1 MNELKDSVVDAKGR
15 PLNIQPWVDNNLFE
29 NESAPFD
36 MERETK
42 LNLMSTIFNEGGGGD
57 DEQNVVQLKK
67 TLSNNELPNVDE
79 VVLENKDTHK
89 ISNAEYMLNDDGIL
103 QHKNTKK
110 HKKEEDDR
118 KYVSWRGPFIL
129 SAVAIVSGCSGPKFS
144 VLTSKAAE

>member
-1 MNELKDSVVDAKGR
+1 
-15 PLNIQPWVDNNLFE
+15 
-29 NESAPFD
+29 
-36 MERETK
+36 ME
-42 LNLMSTIFNEGGGGD
+42 TILNEGGGGD

-110 HKKEEDDR
+110 HKKARRVKQSGSVRFLIKEEALLIQKMKND
-118 KYVSWRGPFIL
+118 
-129 SAVAIVSGCSGPKFS
+129 
-144 VLTSKAAE
+144 